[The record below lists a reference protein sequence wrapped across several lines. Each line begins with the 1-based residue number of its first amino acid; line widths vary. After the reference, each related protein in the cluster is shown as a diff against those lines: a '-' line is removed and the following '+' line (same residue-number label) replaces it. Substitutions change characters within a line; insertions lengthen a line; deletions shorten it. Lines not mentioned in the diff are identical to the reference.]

1 MPNGSCL
8 PEFSQIFSPNPHLFS
23 SYTSWMS
30 ASVHSRT
37 SGPSA
42 FSVWNPLG
50 DGVFPFFPVG
60 SLWTPSVLTTGLPP
74 PTVSFY
80 RHWGILV
87 ATSRPPPLSHPP
99 NHHLPHLPNER
110 PAPRLLPR
118 AVVPPLH
125 HSPGGSC
132 CLPVVSPSLI
142 CPPPPASRPLN
153 PLLLSHSPWQSTP
166 LNIT

>member
-80 RHWGILV
+80 RYWGILV
-87 ATSRPPPLSHPP
+87 ATSRPPPPLTLPTI
-99 NHHLPHLPNER
+99 NLPHLPNER

-132 CLPVVSPSLI
+132 CLPGRASFSLG
-142 CPPPPASRPLN
+142 PMGDFRSGSLDPGGLKGAPDSWFP
-153 PLLLSHSPWQSTP
+153 HH
-166 LNIT
+166 